1 MNEKSK
7 TEKTA
12 FGLTEEKFCGIME
25 EQERLSK
32 ESFEDEALEQF
43 VKEPEKSNL
52 YDKDVSTTNF
62 ILLIFLFC
70 VICTVSVISSLK
82 GAMEDYVAVPIA
94 LLSMI
99 GIVILIKDA
108 KKNDEENNKK
118 YK

>member
-7 TEKTA
+7 TEKKA
-12 FGLTEEKFCGIME
+12 FGLTEEKFCRMME

-32 ESFEDEALEQF
+32 ESFADEALEQF
-43 VKEPEKSNL
+43 VKGPEKSNL
-52 YDKDVSTTNF
+52 YYKVISTTHF
-62 ILLIFLFC
+62 ILLFFLFC
-70 VICTVSVISSLK
+70 VIFTVSVISSLK
-82 GAMEDYVAVPIA
+82 GTMEDYVAVPIA

-108 KKNDEENNKK
+108 KKNNEENNKK

>member
-1 MNEKSK
+1 MNKKSK

-52 YDKDVSTTNF
+52 YDKGVSTTNF
-62 ILLIFLFC
+62 ILLFFLFC
-70 VICTVSVISSLK
+70 VICTDSVISSFK
-82 GAMEDYVAVPIA
+82 GTMEDYVAVPIA

>member
-1 MNEKSK
+1 MKEKSK

-52 YDKDVSTTNF
+52 YDKVVSTTNF
-62 ILLIFLFC
+62 ILLFFLFC
-70 VICTVSVISSLK
+70 VICTVSVISNSK

-99 GIVILIKDA
+99 GIVILIKDV